1 MESIKKFLQKY
12 LNIKIRTD
20 LINSVIKFSMFFII
34 YVALLIFIEKNV
46 FLNPNI
52 KIKIFNITYAII
64 IFSLIYILLKIIIHK
79 NHFFNNSNKQQ
90 LAKELINKFP
100 IKDRLINALQI
111 YSKLDFK
118 NPYSD
123 LTIKAVNDL
132 EKELNFLN
140 FKKFKLKI
148 SYNIL
153 YLLLAGILF
162 FSLSIKLSNN
172 YYQAAVRLISKN
184 TKFEKPLPFLFE
196 LNYENDFIFKGE
208 KYTVDII
215 GIGEEI
221 PEKIQLFWLENNNLY
236 NREISKVDDI
246 YSYTFK
252 NINSEI
258 KLWAEY
264 KKEAILPY
272 NKYHIVSDTINVNL
286 KIRPKIKD
294 LEITIIP
301 PDYTQIKELTHKNT
315 SLKINALQGS
325 TIKLKGIAN
334 KAIQSS
340 NIIFGVDSLINMN
353 IKNNIITYEFE
364 IFDSKNI
371 SIICYDQ
378 DNNSSLKIKY
388 FIDIINDMKPTAN
401 INKPNN
407 NIKLDEKYLIQLT
420 GQLSDDFGINKALLE
435 YYIVTPYY
443 LDQDTT
449 INNNL
454 ILQSNNKTK
463 EYFQYDWD
471 ISNLNIGPGDEI
483 IYWIKV
489 YDNNT
494 KTGPG
499 IGKSNIQRAY
509 FPSLEELF
517 LEVENEQENIFETFD
532 DMNESMEDL
541 KNIYED
547 ISNDVLKEEL
557 GWEQEKNSEEMINEM
572 ESISNKINHLEEAI
586 QKIEELNENNNLI
599 NENLGDKIE
608 TLQKMF
614 QDIITPELM
623 KALQELQESLNEDDM
638 QEALDNLKNLE
649 FEMGDLEN
657 ELDRMIELFKQVV
670 AEQKLDELI
679 KKIDNMKDLQKEIS
693 DEINNKMDSNI
704 NSMEEKQKNNL
715 NDILDTME
723 NAEELLQNT
732 NQKTADNLNEL
743 RNSSISSNLQQ
754 ELNDI
759 SNNSGIEKKK
769 SSNAIEQH
777 IDDMKKQLNEIIS
790 EYNKKLSIEIL
801 TMYTRI
807 IKNLLDMSYE
817 QELINKESIKIK
829 HKTNSNIKN
838 IASKENVILYQYKNL
853 FIQISDLSSKSF
865 HIKPEVSKSF
875 GQIFNNIIKSINHF
889 EQGEINLAK
898 KHQNLILEYINKAAL
913 LLLNAMDEMQASNSA
928 SGYEEYLQA
937 MQELTKGQQAMN
949 QGMQSLLP
957 IPFGQQPGQNSLM
970 QSLMSQQKQLMEQ
983 LKKLM
988 EEGGNPGG
996 GKDGQGELGKALE
1009 EMENIINNLQ
1019 DNIMNQETFDKGEK
1033 VYNKLLNHQ
1042 KATKEKGKD
1051 QLWKTETFNKNDLIK
1066 NNKTTN
1072 LNDKNTLE
1080 VQELYETLNRLNE
1093 NKNITKDNKNIIE
1106 EYIKILIDKKIEE
1119 KNNEQ

>member
-1 MESIKKFLQKY
+1 MKSIKKFLQKY

-34 YVALLIFIEKNV
+34 YVTLLVFIEKNV
-46 FLNPNI
+46 FLIPDT

-100 IKDRLINALQI
+100 VKDRLINVLQI

-123 LTIKAVNDL
+123 LTIKAINDL

-208 KYTVDII
+208 KYTIDII
-215 GIGEEI
+215 GIGKEI

-236 NREISKVDDI
+236 NREISNIDDI

-272 NKYHIVSDTINVNL
+272 NKYHIFSDTININL

-301 PDYTQIKELTHKNT
+301 PDYTKVKELTHKNT

-334 KAIQSS
+334 KPIQSS

-378 DNNSSLKIKY
+378 DKNSSLKIKY

-547 ISNDVLKEEL
+547 MSNDVLKEEL

-623 KALQELQESLNEDDM
+623 EALQELQKSLNEDDM
-638 QEALDNLKNLE
+638 QKALDNLKNLE

-693 DEINNKMDSNI
+693 NEINNKMDSNI

-777 IDDMKKQLNEIIS
+777 INNMKNQLNEIIS

-937 MQELTKGQQAMN
+937 MQELTKGQQSMN

-1066 NNKTTN
+1066 NKKTTN

-1080 VQELYETLNRLNE
+1080 VQELYETLNRLNG

>member
-1 MESIKKFLQKY
+1 
-12 LNIKIRTD
+12 
-20 LINSVIKFSMFFII
+20 
-34 YVALLIFIEKNV
+34 
-46 FLNPNI
+46 
-52 KIKIFNITYAII
+52 
-64 IFSLIYILLKIIIHK
+64 
-79 NHFFNNSNKQQ
+79 
-90 LAKELINKFP
+90 
-100 IKDRLINALQI
+100 
-111 YSKLDFK
+111 
-118 NPYSD
+118 
-123 LTIKAVNDL
+123 
-132 EKELNFLN
+132 
-140 FKKFKLKI
+140 
-148 SYNIL
+148 
-153 YLLLAGILF
+153 
-162 FSLSIKLSNN
+162 
-172 YYQAAVRLISKN
+172 
-184 TKFEKPLPFLFE
+184 
-196 LNYENDFIFKGE
+196 
-208 KYTVDII
+208 
-215 GIGEEI
+215 
-221 PEKIQLFWLENNNLY
+221 
-236 NREISKVDDI
+236 
-246 YSYTFK
+246 
-252 NINSEI
+252 
-258 KLWAEY
+258 
-264 KKEAILPY
+264 
-272 NKYHIVSDTINVNL
+272 
-286 KIRPKIKD
+286 
-294 LEITIIP
+294 
-301 PDYTQIKELTHKNT
+301 
-315 SLKINALQGS
+315 
-325 TIKLKGIAN
+325 
-334 KAIQSS
+334 
-340 NIIFGVDSLINMN
+340 
-353 IKNNIITYEFE
+353 
-364 IFDSKNI
+364 
-371 SIICYDQ
+371 
-378 DNNSSLKIKY
+378 
-388 FIDIINDMKPTAN
+388 
-401 INKPNN
+401 
-407 NIKLDEKYLIQLT
+407 
-420 GQLSDDFGINKALLE
+420 
-435 YYIVTPYY
+435 VTPYY
-443 LDQDTT
+443 LEQDTT

-572 ESISNKINHLEEAI
+572 ENISNKINHLEEAI

-614 QDIITPELM
+614 QDIINPELM
-623 KALQELQESLNEDDM
+623 KALQELQKSLNEDDM

-777 IDDMKKQLNEIIS
+777 INDMKNKLNEIIS

-817 QELINKESIKIK
+817 QELINKESINIK

-937 MQELTKGQQAMN
+937 MQELTKGQQSMN

-1072 LNDKNTLE
+1072 L
-1080 VQELYETLNRLNE
+1080 
-1093 NKNITKDNKNIIE
+1093 
-1106 EYIKILIDKKIEE
+1106 
-1119 KNNEQ
+1119 